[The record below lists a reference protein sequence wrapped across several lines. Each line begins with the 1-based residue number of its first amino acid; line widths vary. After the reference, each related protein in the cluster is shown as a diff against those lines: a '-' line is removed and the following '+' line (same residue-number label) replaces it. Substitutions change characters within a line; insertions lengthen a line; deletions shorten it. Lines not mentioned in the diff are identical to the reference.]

1 MKRTYKEYSPLDS
14 DYEFLDTEKEPSS
27 LFKQILTTPTVNLPS
42 QVENTVLPQALTQ
55 NVQSVHEAP
64 RHTMPTRPKHSIR
77 KPKQIISLLS
87 ETRSPLLKSQLEALL
102 DPFWNHAMYKKYD
115 AIIKSGT
122 FELVPR
128 PKKHYYYAFYVA
140 LQAQNNAYI
149 IFTNTSCV

>member
-1 MKRTYKEYSPLDS
+1 MSVLSKSKSSTTKISPRLSKCIFLDYPQFHRDYTCYDFISRKIIISSPWMKRTYKEYSPLDS

-87 ETRSPLLKSQLEALL
+87 ETRSPLLKSQL
-102 DPFWNHAMYKKYD
+102 
-115 AIIKSGT
+115 
-122 FELVPR
+122 
-128 PKKHYYYAFYVA
+128 
-140 LQAQNNAYI
+140 
-149 IFTNTSCV
+149 